1 MLTVKTKK
9 LERAFAFEG
18 TSGSWTRDL
27 ESQNLKGAVWTRKV
41 DAAFIL
47 SLIQTEKKTVG
58 VRLMSTSEG
67 ERGANKTASRY
78 WQGQMS

>member
-9 LERAFAFEG
+9 MERAFAFEG

-47 SLIQTEKKTVG
+47 SLIQTEKAVG

-67 ERGANKTASRY
+67 ERGANKTATRY